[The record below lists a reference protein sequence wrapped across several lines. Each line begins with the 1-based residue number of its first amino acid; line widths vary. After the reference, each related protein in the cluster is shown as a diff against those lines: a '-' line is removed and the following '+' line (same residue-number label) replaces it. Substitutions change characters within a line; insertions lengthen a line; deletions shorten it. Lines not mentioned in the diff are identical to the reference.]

1 MPSRTV
7 ELAVIDTSVYIE
19 NFRSGRFTQRIA
31 DSPFLFRG
39 ISVVIHELLRGA
51 KQTEE
56 REFALDLAANLRL
69 YTPTEQMWLDS
80 GDIVARIAAA
90 KGYEK
95 RKIQELSSDV
105 LIALTARSVGATV
118 ITLNTEDF
126 EDIRRYRRFRL
137 RLLGITPHSA
147 VTRAHHKS
155 FPFSLEARLEAGD
168 PSVSL
173 DLLIRSLIS
182 LGATERELS
191 QIVTTPRAA

>member
-56 REFALDLAANLRL
+56 REFALDLSANLRL
-69 YTPTEQMWLDS
+69 YTPTEKIWLDS
-80 GDIVARIAAA
+80 GEIVARIAAA

-95 RKIQELSSDV
+95 RKIQELSFDV
-105 LIALTARSVGATV
+105 LIALTAHSIGATV
-118 ITLNTEDF
+118 ITLHTEDF

-137 RLLGITPHSA
+137 
-147 VTRAHHKS
+147 
-155 FPFSLEARLEAGD
+155 
-168 PSVSL
+168 VSW
-173 DLLIRSLIS
+173 
-182 LGATERELS
+182 E
-191 QIVTTPRAA
+191 

>member
-95 RKIQELSSDV
+95 HKIQELSSDV

-137 RLLGITPHSA
+137 
-147 VTRAHHKS
+147 
-155 FPFSLEARLEAGD
+155 
-168 PSVSL
+168 VSW
-173 DLLIRSLIS
+173 
-182 LGATERELS
+182 E
-191 QIVTTPRAA
+191 

>member
-69 YTPTEQMWLDS
+69 YTPTEKIWLDS
-80 GDIVARIAAA
+80 ADIVTRIATA

-95 RKIQELSSDV
+95 RKIQELSFDV
-105 LIALTARSVGATV
+105 LIALTAHSVGATV

-137 RLLGITPHSA
+137 
-147 VTRAHHKS
+147 
-155 FPFSLEARLEAGD
+155 
-168 PSVSL
+168 VSW
-173 DLLIRSLIS
+173 
-182 LGATERELS
+182 E
-191 QIVTTPRAA
+191 

>member
-69 YTPTEQMWLDS
+69 YTPTEKIWLDS
-80 GDIVARIAAA
+80 GDIVAR
-90 KGYEK
+90 
-95 RKIQELSSDV
+95 KIQELSFDV
-105 LIALTARSVGATV
+105 LIALTAHSVGATV

-137 RLLGITPHSA
+137 
-147 VTRAHHKS
+147 
-155 FPFSLEARLEAGD
+155 
-168 PSVSL
+168 VSW
-173 DLLIRSLIS
+173 
-182 LGATERELS
+182 E
-191 QIVTTPRAA
+191 

>member
-95 RKIQELSSDV
+95 RKIQELSFDV
-105 LIALTARSVGATV
+105 LIALTAHSLGATV

-126 EDIRRYRRFRL
+126 EDILRYRRFRL
-137 RLLGITPHSA
+137 
-147 VTRAHHKS
+147 
-155 FPFSLEARLEAGD
+155 
-168 PSVSL
+168 VSW
-173 DLLIRSLIS
+173 
-182 LGATERELS
+182 E
-191 QIVTTPRAA
+191 

>member
-31 DSPFLFRG
+31 DIPFLFRG

-69 YTPTEQMWLDS
+69 YTPTEKIWLDS
-80 GDIVARIAAA
+80 GDIVARIATA

-95 RKIQELSSDV
+95 RKIQELSFDV
-105 LIALTARSVGATV
+105 LIALTAHSVGATV

-137 RLLGITPHSA
+137 
-147 VTRAHHKS
+147 
-155 FPFSLEARLEAGD
+155 
-168 PSVSL
+168 VSW
-173 DLLIRSLIS
+173 
-182 LGATERELS
+182 E
-191 QIVTTPRAA
+191 